1 MSYGWLADVAGPFVS
16 AIMCFPMLVAHWC
29 WPVLLGTVL
38 GMVVSKES
46 MTMSYVAQFSILL
59 VIMTNCCQ
67 YLLTS
72 GFQKQSYLPHF
83 ERFGSYYIM
92 CLASVLILVAPL
104 KTLAVDLAMTS
115 FKAYGFNATIE
126 RTLQFFY
133 APEFAQLPLQIYTGV
148 AYLLM
153 FWVMIRQLNLLDRF
167 NCCSKREA
175 SGEVPL
181 MKKESDECVGGSWP

>member
-1 MSYGWLADVAGPFVS
+1 
-16 AIMCFPMLVAHWC
+16 
-29 WPVLLGTVL
+29 
-38 GMVVSKES
+38 
-46 MTMSYVAQFSILL
+46 MSYVAQFSVLL

-67 YLLTS
+67 YLLTG

-115 FKAYGFNATIE
+115 FKAYGFNPTIE

-133 APEFAQLPLQIYTGV
+133 APEFAQLPLQIYTAI
-148 AYLLM
+148 AYMLM
-153 FWVMIRQLNLLDRF
+153 LWVMVRQLNLLDKF
-167 NCCSKREA
+167 SCCSGKT
-175 SGEVPL
+175 SFSEVSFI
-181 MKKESDECVGGSWP
+181 KKEEEDECVTGS